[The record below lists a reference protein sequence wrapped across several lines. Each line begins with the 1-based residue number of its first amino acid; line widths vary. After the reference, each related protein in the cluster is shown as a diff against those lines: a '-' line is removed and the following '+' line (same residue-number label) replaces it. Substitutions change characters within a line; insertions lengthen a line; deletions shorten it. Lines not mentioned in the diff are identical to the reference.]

1 MAPVEFVLR
10 APLQPDEDTW
20 TFDLPSP
27 LPPPCRGQGKLLRF
41 APEGLVLTLDQFPS
55 NRVLHQD
62 IPDQYIL
69 ASFSALRFKDN
80 PPSAAANYIQRVLT
94 KGLFLNGQQY
104 RFYHHSNSQLRSR
117 SCWLRAANTDE
128 ELDRRIEKLCDVSK
142 INNIA
147 KRAKRIG
154 LLFSGAEIDWN
165 LDPTHTKDIPDISL
179 GEELFSDGETIHQEK
194 PK

>member
-10 APLQPDEDTW
+10 APLQPDEEAW
-20 TFDLPSP
+20 VFNLPSP
-27 LPPPCRGQGKLLRF
+27 LPAPRRGQGKLLRF
-41 APEGLVLTLDQFPS
+41 TPEGLVLTLDQFSS

-69 ASFSALRFKDN
+69 ASFAALRFKDN

-94 KGLFLNGQQY
+94 KGFFLNGQQC
-104 RFYHHSNSQLRSR
+104 FITTVI
-117 SCWLRAANTDE
+117 ANYVVVHA
-128 ELDRRIEKLCDVSK
+128 DRRIANLCDVSK

-154 LLFSGAEIDWN
+154 LLF
-165 LDPTHTKDIPDISL
+165 
-179 GEELFSDGETIHQEK
+179 
-194 PK
+194 